1 MLVLMN
7 RFISIGAYILSP
19 LEESSRDPEQNG
31 GFVLTWS
38 TTNQES
44 RVTSY
49 SVRNSLDP
57 GSSSPPTPTSPS
69 FGNRR
74 RTSQGSTLPGLSN
87 VLASSSFSS
96 GTQNFAAFKVLP
108 IDPTRPRR
116 EMSAANDQYVE
127 LSDEMQR
134 ASSCREAVNLIVE
147 KIQGACED
155 MGGGRGI
162 FVTEEDV
169 VRYVS
174 FILSVHMFQFLQFGR
189 CAAYDK
195 CVCQDGVW
203 GETVAVAREWVIKIE
218 L

>member
-1 MLVLMN
+1 VN
-7 RFISIGAYILSP
+7 IFFFPIGAYILSP

-38 TTNQES
+38 TSNQES

-57 GSSSPPTPTSPS
+57 GSPSPPIPTSPS

-74 RTSQGSTLPGLSN
+74 RSSRGTSLPGLSN
-87 VLASSSFSS
+87 VLASSQS
-96 GTQNFAAFKVLP
+96 FAAFKVLP

-116 EMSAANDQYVE
+116 ETSDQYVE

-134 ASSCREAVNLIVE
+134 ASSCREAVDLIVD

-155 MGGGRGI
+155 MGGGQGR

-169 VRYVS
+169 VRFVS
-174 FILSVHMFQFLQFGR
+174 FFFVRS
-189 CAAYDK
+189 
-195 CVCQDGVW
+195 
-203 GETVAVAREWVIKIE
+203 
-218 L
+218 